1 MKGPL
6 GVIFSKEAKPL
17 MYKYVIKRLLYMIP
31 VLLGVAFLVFT
42 ILSLTP
48 GNPGSIILGM
58 TAKPEDIAALNAEF
72 GYDKPFF
79 IRFFSYIA
87 DIVFHFD
94 LGNSYMSRQ
103 PVINDIMARFPNT
116 FLLTVL
122 SMSCASIIGITLGIL
137 SAVKQYSVLD
147 QSCVVVAL
155 VFASI
160 PGFWLGLMLMLL
172 FSLKL
177 RLLPSFGAG
186 GLKYFIL
193 PTITVCM
200 SSAAGLLRLTRS
212 AMLETIRQEYIR
224 TARAKGASSRRII
237 WKHALRNALL
247 PVVTTLG
254 TSFGASLGGAIIAE
268 TVFAMPGMGTL
279 ITTAIRQKDI
289 PVVMGA
295 TLFLA
300 VLFSLIILIVDVLY
314 AFIDPRIKAKY
325 QNGGKSRE

>member
-1 MKGPL
+1 MT
-6 GVIFSKEAKPL
+6 
-17 MYKYVIKRLLYMIP
+17 KYVIKRILYMIP

-48 GNPGSIILGM
+48 GDPGSIILGM

-72 GYDKPFF
+72 GYDKPFLV
-79 IRFFSYIA
+79 RFFNYIG
-87 DIVFHFD
+87 DIVLHFD
-94 LGNSYMSRQ
+94 LGTSYQSRG
-103 PVINDIMARFPNT
+103 PVIDDILARFPNT
-116 FLLTVL
+116 LVLAIL
-122 SMSCASIIGITLGIL
+122 SMAVSSIIGISLGIL
-137 SAVKQYSVLD
+137 SAVRQYSIMDHV
-147 QSCVVVAL
+147 CVVVAL
-155 VFASI
+155 IFACI
-160 PGFWLGLMLMLL
+160 PGFWLGLMLLLL

-177 RLLPSFGAG
+177 GWLPSFGASSIQC
-186 GLKYFIL
+186 FIL
-193 PTITVCM
+193 PTITV
-200 SSAAGLLRLTRS
+200 SLTSAAGLLRLTRS

-224 TARAKGASSRRII
+224 TARAKGASEHRVI

-254 TSFGASLGGAIIAE
+254 TGFGASLGGAIIAE

-300 VLFSLIILIVDVLY
+300 VLFSLVILVVDVLY

-325 QNGGKSRE
+325 QNGGKARG

>member
-1 MKGPL
+1 MH
-6 GVIFSKEAKPL
+6 
-17 MYKYVIKRLLYMIP
+17 KYVIKRLLYMIP

-48 GNPGSIILGM
+48 GDPGSIILGI

-72 GYDKPFF
+72 GYDQPFLV
-79 IRFFSYIA
+79 RFFNYIG
-87 DIVFHFD
+87 DIIFHFS
-94 LGNSYMSRQ
+94 LGTSYQTRQ
-103 PVINDIMARFPNT
+103 PVIEDIMARFPNT
-116 FLLTVL
+116 LLLTVF
-122 SMSCASIIGITLGIL
+122 SMSIASILGISLGIL

-147 QSCVVVAL
+147 HMVVVAL
-155 VFASI
+155 IFASI

-177 RLLPSFGAG
+177 HWLPSYGAG
-186 GLKYFIL
+186 SLKHFIL
-193 PTITVCM
+193 PTLTVCM
-200 SSAAGLLRLTRS
+200 GSAAGLLRLTRS
-212 AMLETIRQEYIR
+212 AMLETVRQEYIR
-224 TARAKGASSRRII
+224 TAKAKGASPKRII

-300 VLFSLIILIVDVLY
+300 TLFSLIILVVDVLY

-325 QNGGKSRE
+325 QNGGKVRE

>member
-1 MKGPL
+1 M
-6 GVIFSKEAKPL
+6 S
-17 MYKYVIKRLLYMIP
+17 KYVVKCLLYMIP
-31 VLLGVAFLVFT
+31 VLLGVSFLVFT

-48 GNPGSIILGM
+48 GDPGSIILGI

-79 IRFFSYIA
+79 IRFFSYIK
-87 DIVFHFD
+87 DVIFHFD
-94 LGNSYMSRQ
+94 LGTSYQSRQ
-103 PVINDIMARFPNT
+103 PVINDIIARFPNT
-116 FLLTVL
+116 FMLTL
-122 SMSCASIIGITLGIL
+122 FSMSAASIIGISLGIL
-137 SAVKQYSVLD
+137 SAIKQYTSLD
-147 QSCVVVAL
+147 QTLVVVAL

-160 PGFWLGLMLMLL
+160 PGFWLGLMLMLFFSMKL
-172 FSLKL
+172 GVLPSYGASSLKH
-177 RLLPSFGAG
+177 
-186 GLKYFIL
+186 FIL

-200 SSAAGLLRLTRS
+200 TSAAGLLRLTRS

-224 TARAKGASSRRII
+224 TAKAKGASKKRII
-237 WKHALRNALL
+237 WKHALRNARI

-289 PVVMGA
+289 PVVMGS

-300 VLFSLIILIVDVLY
+300 FLFSLIILLVDVMY

-325 QNGGKSRE
+325 ENGGRSRE

>member
-1 MKGPL
+1 
-6 GVIFSKEAKPL
+6 
-17 MYKYVIKRLLYMIP
+17 MIP
-31 VLLGVAFLVFT
+31 VLLGVSFLVFT

-48 GNPGSIILGM
+48 GDPGSIILGI
-58 TAKPEDIAALNAEF
+58 TAKPEDVAALNAEF
-72 GYDKPFF
+72 GYDKPFL
-79 IRFFSYIA
+79 IRFFNYIG
-87 DIVFHFD
+87 DVIFHFD
-94 LGNSYMSRQ
+94 LGTSYQSRQ

-122 SMSCASIIGITLGIL
+122 SMSAAAIIGILLGIV
-137 SAVKQYSVLD
+137 SAIKQYTALD
-147 QSCVVVAL
+147 QTLVVVAL

-172 FSLKL
+172 FSMKL
-177 RLLPSFGAG
+177 GWLPSYGASS
-186 GLKYFIL
+186 LKHFIL

-200 SSAAGLLRLTRS
+200 SSAAGLMRLTRS

-224 TARAKGASSRRII
+224 TAKAKGASQKRII
-237 WKHALRNALL
+237 WKHALRNAML

-289 PVVMGA
+289 PVVMGS

-300 VLFSLIILIVDVLY
+300 VLFSLVILIVDVLY

-325 QNGGKSRE
+325 ENGGRSRE

>member
-1 MKGPL
+1 MGKFIL
-6 GVIFSKEAKPL
+6 
-17 MYKYVIKRLLYMIP
+17 KRLLYMIP

-48 GNPGSIILGM
+48 GDPGTIILGI
-58 TAKPEDIAALNAEF
+58 TAKPEDIASLNAQF
-72 GYDKPFF
+72 GYDQPFLV
-79 IRFFSYIA
+79 RFFTYIK
-87 DIVFHFD
+87 DIVLHLD
-94 LGNSYMSRQ
+94 LGISYQTRE

-116 FLLTVL
+116 LKLTVF
-122 SMSCASIIGITLGIL
+122 SMSLAAIIGISLGII

-147 QSCVVVAL
+147 HVCVITAL
-155 VFASI
+155 VFACI
-160 PGFWLGLMLMLL
+160 PGFWLGLMLMML

-177 RLLPSFGAG
+177 SLLPSYGAES
-186 GLKYFIL
+186 LKHFVL
-193 PTITVCM
+193 PTITVSM
-200 SSAAGLLRLTRS
+200 ASAAGLLRLTRS

-224 TARAKGASSRRII
+224 TAKAKGASKNRII
-237 WKHALRNALL
+237 IKHALRNALM

-289 PVVMGA
+289 PMVMGA

-300 VLFSLIILIVDVLY
+300 VLFSLIILLVDILY
-314 AFIDPRIKAKY
+314 AFIDPRIMDKY
-325 QNGGKSRE
+325 KKGGKGND